1 MAVKYLAG
9 NRLQGTNAERTGMN
23 LGVTL
28 VTPTVDT
35 SVSGYV
41 ILKYLS
47 GSGSFTPTSNTTV
60 EYLVVGG
67 GGGGGSKTNNTSGA
81 GGHGEVR
88 IFSW

>member
-9 NRLQGTNAERTGMN
+9 NRLQGTNSERTGMN

-28 VTPTVDT
+28 VAPTVDT

-47 GSGSFTPTSNTTV
+47 GSGTFKPTSTTTE

-67 GGGGGSKTNNTSGA
+67 GA
-81 GGHGEVR
+81 G
-88 IFSW
+88 